1 MIDYKEAKKKISI
14 ISILRDWGYKF
25 DKSKGKISPNFVL
38 RDEHGKEIDRVIITN
53 PTKSEEQG
61 YWRRDGGKGDL
72 ITFIKENLNQF
83 GVVGRNETDT
93 VTKVLAKLMNIE
105 EEKEQKRKEKASADT
120 SEQDLFEDYE
130 LDQWLDDN
138 GIREAKE
145 FDLAQWERQSGTEHI
160 DDMMGLPL
168 APGCDLAPVT
178 SPPGTSVS
186 FLKNEAW
193 PEVAEEPLA
202 FDATSVMCAYNP

>member
-1 MIDYKEAKKKISI
+1 MSVKSEKRNSMIDYKEAKKKVSI

-53 PTKSEEQG
+53 PKKSEEQG

-93 VTKVLAKLMNIE
+93 VTKVLAKVTKILAKLMNIE
-105 EEKEQKRKEKASADT
+105 EEKEQRKKEKASADT
-120 SEQDLFEDYE
+120 SEQDLFEDY
-130 LDQWLDDN
+130 
-138 GIREAKE
+138 GSMTTV
-145 FDLAQWERQSGTEHI
+145 FVRQRSLTWHSGNDSQGQSISTI
-160 DDMMGLPL
+160 
-168 APGCDLAPVT
+168 
-178 SPPGTSVS
+178 
-186 FLKNEAW
+186 
-193 PEVAEEPLA
+193 
-202 FDATSVMCAYNP
+202 

>member
-1 MIDYKEAKKKISI
+1 MIDYKEAKKKVSI

-53 PTKSEEQG
+53 PKKSEEQG

-105 EEKEQKRKEKASADT
+105 EEKEQRKKEKATPMERFGEVEELVGATLFLLSEEAAGFITGVVLPIDGGFSA
-120 SEQDLFEDYE
+120 Y
-130 LDQWLDDN
+130 
-138 GIREAKE
+138 
-145 FDLAQWERQSGTEHI
+145 SG
-160 DDMMGLPL
+160 
-168 APGCDLAPVT
+168 V
-178 SPPGTSVS
+178 
-186 FLKNEAW
+186 
-193 PEVAEEPLA
+193 
-202 FDATSVMCAYNP
+202 

>member
-1 MIDYKEAKKKISI
+1 MSVKSEKRNSMIDYKEAKKKISI

-53 PTKSEEQG
+53 PKKSEEQG

-105 EEKEQKRKEKASADT
+105 EEKEQKGRRRHLQIPLSKICLKTANWISGSMT
-120 SEQDLFEDYE
+120 TVFVRQRSLI
-130 LDQWLDDN
+130 WHN
-138 GIREAKE
+138 GN
-145 FDLAQWERQSGTEHI
+145 DSQGQSISTI
-160 DDMMGLPL
+160 
-168 APGCDLAPVT
+168 
-178 SPPGTSVS
+178 
-186 FLKNEAW
+186 
-193 PEVAEEPLA
+193 
-202 FDATSVMCAYNP
+202 